1 MLRFARLTRW
11 DQEKHWSKHA
21 RSEKTQRDVQKV
33 RSWKKRKRR
42 QFKATPCVEWVVKAT
57 NAKAGDWG

>member
-11 DQEKHWSKHA
+11 DQEKHWSKYA

-33 RSWKKRKRR
+33 RSWKKWKRR
-42 QFKATPCVEWVVKAT
+42 QFKATPCIEW
-57 NAKAGDWG
+57 